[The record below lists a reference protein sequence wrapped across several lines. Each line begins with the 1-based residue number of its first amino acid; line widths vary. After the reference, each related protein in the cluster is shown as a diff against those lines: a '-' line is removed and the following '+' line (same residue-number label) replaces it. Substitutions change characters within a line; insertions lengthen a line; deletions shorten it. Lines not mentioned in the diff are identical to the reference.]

1 MNTISESGGRG
12 RLYEFK
18 ASLVNTASSR
28 TARATQR
35 NPVSKTKQTNKQKAK
50 EAWEWW
56 DMLLTP
62 VLRRKRQWDL

>member
-1 MNTISESGGRG
+1 MNTISEFR
-12 RLYEFK
+12 R
-18 ASLVNTASSR
+18 
-28 TARATQR
+28 QR
-35 NPVSKTKQTNKQKAK
+35 QALSVQGQPGQHSKFQDSQGYTEETLSQNKTNNQKAK